1 MVQLWSTRSWAV
13 FYKSLHLQPLEKI
26 DTNDLLEIP
35 YEYLHKDIIEY
46 TEVEMK
52 DGAL

>member
-1 MVQLWSTRSWAV
+1 MVQLWSTGSRAV
-13 FYKSLHLQPLEKI
+13 FYKGSHLQPLEKI
-26 DTNDLLEIP
+26 DMNDLLEIP
-35 YEYLHKDIIEY
+35 HEYLHKDTIER